1 MWQRWARGG
10 LLGLTVVLAS
20 FLLYLLATR
29 TESVP
34 PPSSASQ
41 GPLGRSD
48 AGIDQFKFI
57 QSRAGVVQWEVQAQQ
72 AHVFEAEHRA
82 RLEQV
87 QVTLYGSK
95 GWELKLEGDEGT
107 IDLVSKDFVLVKRE
121 DRIAVQL
128 QSGYTIKTN
137 HLAWTDRERE
147 VKTGDPVTISGHGLV
162 VRGRGLVGKLDTEE
176 FRIARDVQV
185 VITP

>member
-1 MWQRWARGG
+1 MWQRWVRGS

-41 GPLGRSD
+41 GSLSRPD

-57 QSRAGVVQWEVQAQQ
+57 QSRAGVVQWEVQAQR
-72 AHVFEAEHRA
+72 ARVFEAEHRA
-82 RLEQV
+82 LLEQV
-87 QVTLYGSK
+87 RVTLYGPQ

-107 IDLVSKDFVLVKRE
+107 IDLARKDFVLVKHE
-121 DRIAVQL
+121 DQIAMRL
-128 QSGYTIKTN
+128 QSGYTITTN
-137 HLAWTDRERE
+137 HLAWADQERE
-147 VKTGDPVTISGHGLV
+147 VTTADPVTIIGPGLV
-162 VRGRGLVGKLDTEE
+162 VRGRGLVGKLEMEE
-176 FRIARDVQV
+176 FKIAHDVHV
-185 VITP
+185 VITQ

>member
-34 PPSSASQ
+34 SPSSASQ
-41 GPLGRSD
+41 GPHGRSD

-57 QSRAGVVQWEVQAQQ
+57 QSRAGAVQWEVQAQR

-82 RLEQV
+82 LLEQV
-87 QVTLYGSK
+87 QVILYGSN

-107 IDLVSKDFVLVKRE
+107 IDLARKDFVLIKHDDQITVRLE
-121 DRIAVQL
+121 
-128 QSGYTIKTN
+128 SGYTIKTN
-137 HLAWTDRERE
+137 HLAWADQEHE

-162 VRGRGLVGKLDTEE
+162 VTGRGLVGKLDTEE
-176 FRIARDVQV
+176 FKIAHDVQV
-185 VITP
+185 VITE

>member
-1 MWQRWARGG
+1 MWQRWVRGG
-10 LLGLTVVLAS
+10 LLGLTIVLAS
-20 FLLYLLATR
+20 FLFYLLATR

-34 PPSSASQ
+34 PPSSASP

-57 QSRAGVVQWEVQAQQ
+57 QSRAGVVQWEVRAQR

-82 RLEQV
+82 LLEQV
-87 QVTLYGSK
+87 QVTLYGAK

-107 IDLVSKDFVLVKRE
+107 IDLTRKDFLLVKHADQITVR
-121 DRIAVQL
+121 L

-137 HLAWTDRERE
+137 HLAWADQERE
-147 VKTGDPVTISGHGLV
+147 VRTGDPVTISGHGLV
-162 VRGRGLVGKLDTEE
+162 VQGRGLIGKLDTEE
-176 FRIARDVQV
+176 FKIAQDVRV
-185 VITP
+185 VIAP